1 MDTCAFLTLDGIT
14 VPGRFLFGE
23 GVATREGVRA
33 SQNTERPFVFQK
45 IVEAGGMPFL
55 LTPIYVALTHHRS

>member
-45 IVEAGGMPFL
+45 IVEVGGTPFDVQ
-55 LTPIYVALTHHRS
+55 TCCFNIGWS